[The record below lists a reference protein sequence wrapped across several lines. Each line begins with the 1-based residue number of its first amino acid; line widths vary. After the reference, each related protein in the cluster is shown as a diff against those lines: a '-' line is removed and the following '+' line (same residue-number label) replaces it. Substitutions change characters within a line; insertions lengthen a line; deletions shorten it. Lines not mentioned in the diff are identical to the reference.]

1 MEKKE
6 LEKLAS
12 LSPYAE
18 TTHCAGWHVSL
29 ELHNGNVYVLIFW
42 NGRLMK
48 IEEAPKALRKKLP
61 VILTLICRIGNK
73 RFYPVMAAFL
83 IAITVFAQEPV
94 LAKDLGDVK
103 ALIKAKQALSEN
115 SESVYAHRLYQDLL
129 LKDGWRKQ
137 LLEEYSKRI
146 AEKGKTAEN
155 LYLLARLQ
163 DMDEQEESFRKI
175 VDEFPQFAWGYY
187 GLGGSYEDKNDYKK
201 AIKFYEKAVSLD
213 NKHVPAY
220 QQLAVSYTE
229 TEGMEKAVEILEQ
242 GLSQVPGNAGLLS
255 YHGYYL
261 RILKKYAPALK
272 SLQEALQQ
280 EPEHETAL
288 RQLGFLYT
296 DQGKHDEAIKARK
309 KYLELWPGDGNS
321 WYQLGVNYMSL
332 YDKDKEITN
341 LTFALQCFDKVT
353 ENIKDNPDTYY
364 SLIDYFSGRGWDAH
378 SLYYNQ
384 KAIELTLPEAK
395 TYSSLEHNIS
405 WIPANKMGTSSYQIE
420 AIIPKDYIRAPAD
433 LSDDEQKIFK
443 DIVSEQV
450 WLALAKAMG
459 KSAKPEMDDLD
470 KFINQYPQLSISYYN
485 RGILKLWSY
494 KKKESID
501 DFEKAVSL
509 MPHWA
514 REYNALAVSTMLQKD
529 YETARQ
535 ALKKAKGLAPDNLS
549 IRYHVRLMHI
559 FDQAVVGGTVKQLR
573 EIAAGVKAGTGINL
587 DTFEV
592 FVLPFERYLDRDP
605 TSPEIYE
612 AFGDIFT
619 DSPNSAYWKSALQY
633 YQKAI
638 KLGGN
643 FDRLTEKIA
652 EINKEKK

>member
-1 MEKKE
+1 MKMA
-6 LEKLAS
+6 KL
-12 LSPYAE
+12 
-18 TTHCAGWHVSL
+18 
-29 ELHNGNVYVLIFW
+29 
-42 NGRLMK
+42 GR
-48 IEEAPKALRKKLP
+48 IR
-61 VILTLICRIGNK
+61 NK
-73 RFYPVMAAFL
+73 RFYPVIAAFL
-83 IAITVFAQEPV
+83 IAITVLAQEPV

-146 AEKGKTAEN
+146 AEKGRTAEN

-242 GLSQVPGNAGLLS
+242 GLSQAPGNAGLLS

-296 DQGKHDEAIKARK
+296 DQGKHNEAIKARK
-309 KYLELWPGDGNS
+309 KYLELWPGHGNS

-341 LTFALQCFDKVT
+341 LDFALQCFDKVAET
-353 ENIKDNPDTYY
+353 IKDNPEPYY
-364 SLIDYFSGRGWDAH
+364 SLIDYFSERGWDAH

-420 AIIPKDYIRAPAD
+420 AIIPEDYIRAPAD
-433 LSDDEQKIFK
+433 LSDATEKTFK
-443 DIVSEQV
+443 GIVSEQV

-459 KSAKPEMDDLD
+459 KSAKPGMEDLD
-470 KFINQYPQLSISYYN
+470 KFINQYPQLSVGYYN

-501 DFEKAVSL
+501 DFKKAVSL
-509 MPHWA
+509 MPDWA
-514 REYNALAVSTMLQKD
+514 RGYNALAVSTMLQKD
-529 YETARQ
+529 YKAARQ
-535 ALKKAKGLAPDNLS
+535 ALKKAKELAPDDLS
-549 IRYHVRLMHI
+549 VRYHAHLMHI

-573 EIAAGVKAGTGINL
+573 ETAAGVKAGAGINL

-592 FVLPFERYLDRDP
+592 FVLPFERYFARDP
-605 TSPEIYE
+605 ASPEIYE

-619 DSPNSAYWKSALQY
+619 ASPNSAYWRSALQY

-638 KLGGN
+638 ELGGN
-643 FDRLTEKIA
+643 FDRLTEKTG